1 MAIVQAS
8 SLTKFIGER
17 KLLQDVSFRLERG
30 GRMALSGRNGSGK
43 TTLLRVLAG
52 EASADSGRVS
62 LAKGARVV
70 LHDQRPPRELGLT
83 LGDYV
88 VGGLA
93 WVLEIERRLAQLEE
107 RMATDS
113 SEATLSAYAEAQAR
127 FETAGGYRWRDEA
140 RQTVRGLGF
149 GMDELDRDLA
159 TFSGGELT
167 RASLARALA
176 ARPDLLLLDEPTNHL
191 DIASLEWLERTLT
204 EMDAA
209 IVLVAHDR
217 WFLEAVGNSVLE
229 LGEGRP
235 KFFAGP
241 WHEWRI
247 EKARRE
253 LFGERDLKRREAD
266 IARLERFVERF
277 RAKNTLATRAKSKQK
292 QINRIKRDA
301 PERDGAG
308 AKSLAFSF
316 GETQR
321 TGKVVLAMEGAT
333 IDAGPKRLF
342 ENAELWVEAG
352 EHVCLIGHNGSGKST
367 LISTLV
373 GEREPVSGRVKVG
386 HNVELG
392 HLRQH
397 AEVPA
402 EPGLTVVRHA
412 QRSTGLSEAKV
423 RALLGQFLFSGADVE
438 KLVSQ
443 LSGGEAQRLSLAI
456 LVSSNSN
463 VLILDEPTNH
473 LDLESREALEDALAR
488 FAGTLLLVS
497 HDRAMLEAVGTRTV
511 AVEDRKL
518 RVFLGGW
525 AEYREREAEEAEAER
540 ARYQVPNKTPTVSG
554 NREVPGIGRGKEA
567 RKARAQARAAVAD
580 VRKLEHE
587 IEKAEKALQALE
599 EELADPAVWS
609 DPRTSAKS
617 TRRHDA
623 AKERLR
629 DLTERWEAAIE
640 PPKPGV

>member
-1 MAIVQAS
+1 MAVVQAS
-8 SLTKFIGER
+8 GLTKFIGER
-17 KLLQDVSFRLERG
+17 QLLQDVSFRLERD
-30 GRMALSGRNGSGK
+30 GRLALSGRNGSGK

-70 LHDQRPPRELGLT
+70 LHDQRPPRNLNLT

-93 WVLEIERRLAQLEE
+93 WVLEIERRLAELEE
-107 RMATDS
+107 RMAADATD
-113 SEATLSAYAEAQAR
+113 ATLSAYADAQAR
-127 FETAGGYRWRDEA
+127 FEVAGGYRWRDEA
-140 RQTVRGLGF
+140 RETVRGLGF
-149 GMDELDRDLA
+149 EMDELDRDLS

-176 ARPDLLLLDEPTNHL
+176 AKPDLLLLDEPTNHL
-191 DIASLEWLERTLT
+191 DIASLEWLERSLG

-209 IVLVAHDR
+209 VILVAHDR
-217 WFLEAVGNSVLE
+217 WFLESVGNSVLE

-253 LFGERDLKRREAD
+253 LFLDRDAKRREAD

-292 QINRIKRDA
+292 QIDRIKRDA
-301 PERDGAG
+301 PQRDPGAS
-308 AKSLAFSF
+308 KSLSFSF
-316 GETQR
+316 GEAQR
-321 TGKVVLAMEGAT
+321 SGKVVLAMEGAT
-333 IDAGPKRLF
+333 IAAGSKRLF
-342 ENAELWVEAG
+342 EDAEIWVEAG

-367 LISTLV
+367 LISVLV
-373 GEREPVSGRVKVG
+373 GENEPESGRVKIG

-397 AEVPA
+397 AEVPS
-402 EPGLTVVRHA
+402 EPGLTVLAHA
-412 QRSTGLSEAKV
+412 QRSTGLSEAKT
-423 RALLGQFLFSGADVE
+423 RGLLGQFLFSGDDVT
-438 KLVSQ
+438 KLVTQ
-443 LSGGEAQRLSLAI
+443 LSGGEAQRLSLAL
-456 LVSSNSN
+456 LVSSDSN

-488 FAGTLLLVS
+488 FGGSLLLVS

-518 RVFLGGW
+518 RVFNGGW
-525 AEYREREAEEAEAER
+525 SEYRDREAEQGELER
-540 ARYQVPNKTPTVSG
+540 ARAT
-554 NREVPGIGRGKEA
+554 VPGTGPGTGEGLRGKEA
-567 RKARAQARAAVAD
+567 RRARAQARAAVAD
-580 VRKLEHE
+580 VRKLEDE
-587 IEKAEKALQALE
+587 IELAEAALAKLE
-599 EELADPAVWS
+599 EELADPAAWA
-609 DPRTSAKS
+609 DARTAAKS

-623 AKERLR
+623 AKEKIR
-629 DLTERWEAAIE
+629 DLTERWEALS
-640 PPKPGV
+640 